1 MSTGTGSIG
10 SGTTVNRGTEETTGT
25 KKSSGT
31 TDLSL
36 AFDPTAKQ
44 ALDTA
49 LTSSEYTKSSAMSD
63 AQALSDATM
72 KKLLE
77 QQAPGLASA
86 NKAAGGYDS
95 TTSKQLQDDL
105 LARTS
110 AAGSQVV
117 LDAITKYGALRQ
129 GDVAATTSA
138 VGATTGKKVSTTGS
152 ELSSGTMS
160 NQRRS
165 DNINTAAQ
173 GGTVICTQLFN
184 DGHISQD
191 IYRADQLYVDKHFSE
206 YTINGYRFWAV
217 PVVYLMRK
225 NKYIYSL
232 GKFFG
237 MRWCKHCA
245 SHYSLDSS
253 LKRSTLIEILMYI
266 GVPVCFILGSILP
279 EVKYYKLWEGS

>member
-1 MSTGTGSIG
+1 MSTGSGGIG
-10 SGTTVNRGTEETTGT
+10 SGTEINRGTEETTLT

-49 LTSSEYTKSSAMSD
+49 LTSSEYTKSAAMSD

-86 NKAAGGYDS
+86 TKAAGGYDS

-117 LDAITKYGALRQ
+117 LDAITKYGAIRQ
-129 GDVAATTSA
+129 GDITAETGA
-138 VGATTGKKVSTTGS
+138 VGATTGKKVTTTGL
-152 ELSSGTMS
+152 ESSGTTMS
-160 NQRRS
+160 NQKRA
-165 DNINTAAQ
+165 DNISTAAR

-206 YTINGYRFWAV
+206 ETINGYRFWAV
-217 PVVYLMRK
+217 PVVHLMRK
-225 NKYIYSL
+225 NKHIYNL
-232 GKFFG
+232 GKFLG
-237 MRWCKHCA
+237 TRWCIHCA
-245 SHYSLDSS
+245 SHYSSDTS
-253 LKRSTLIEILMYI
+253 LKRSILIEIFMYI